1 MAILVSAPAEGLP
14 MSRPSHDSTPTLLL
28 WLLSRFDELPPRL
41 GGGSGEME
49 RQAEGR
55 LRDYIDAVRGPTAG
69 AASAGNP
76 DRKIREESI
85 LAQAKLEDP

>member
-1 MAILVSAPAEGLP
+1 

-28 WLLSRFDELPPRL
+28 WLLSRFDALPPRL

-55 LRDYIDAVRGPTAG
+55 LREYMDAVRASPAGRASLDG
-69 AASAGNP
+69 AAAS
-76 DRKIREESI
+76 
-85 LAQAKLEDP
+85 KLHEDP